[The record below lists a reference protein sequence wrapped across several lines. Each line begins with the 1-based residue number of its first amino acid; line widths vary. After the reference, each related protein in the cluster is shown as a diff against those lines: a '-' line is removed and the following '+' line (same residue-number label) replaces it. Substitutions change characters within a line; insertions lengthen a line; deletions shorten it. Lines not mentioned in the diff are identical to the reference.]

1 MYDKTVQQI
10 EDENR
15 QRVLHTLA
23 SIPRRT
29 PKGWKRSDIV
39 VGGLEYIGFSELQPG
54 KLICISSQHCSVI
67 DCETRA
73 IAYHDIAYDELELT
87 AVTDVLPGEIMLL
100 SGIGGGGLRRFSP
113 QGDALMAAA
122 PEYPKVQII
131 FQPERKSCFLDPKA
145 CSIIFEDYE
154 IRAYVFSRCG
164 NYIVAACSG
173 GVSIFAR
180 QQD

>member
-15 QRVLHTLA
+15 QRVLHTLT
-23 SIPRRT
+23 SIPKRT

-39 VGGLEYIGFSELQPG
+39 VGGLEYIGLSELQPG

-73 IAYHDIAYDELELT
+73 IAYHDIVYDELDLT
-87 AVTDVLPGEIMLL
+87 AVTEALPGETIRL
-100 SGIGGGGLRRFSP
+100 SGIGGGGLRHYSP
-113 QGDALMAAA
+113 EGDVLMAAA
-122 PEYPKVQII
+122 PEYPKIQII
-131 FQPERKSCFLDPKA
+131 FQPGYKSCFLEPET

-154 IRAYVFSRCG
+154 IRAYGFSRCG
-164 NYIVAACSG
+164 NYIIAAFSG
-173 GVSIFAR
+173 GVTIFTR

>member
-15 QRVLHTLA
+15 QRVLHMLA
-23 SIPRRT
+23 SIPKRM

-39 VGGLEYIGFSELQPG
+39 VGGLEYIGLSELQTR

-67 DCETRA
+67 DCENRA
-73 IAYHDIAYDELELT
+73 IAYHDIVYDERELT
-87 AVTDVLPGEIMLL
+87 AVTEVLPGETIRLA
-100 SGIGGGGLRRFSP
+100 GIGGGGLRHFSP

-131 FQPERKSCFLDPKA
+131 FQPEHKSCFLEPEA

-154 IRAYVFSRCG
+154 IRAYGFSRCG
-164 NYIVAACSG
+164 NYIIAACSG

-180 QQD
+180 QQN

>member
-1 MYDKTVQQI
+1 MHDKTVQQI

-15 QRVLHTLA
+15 QRILHTLT
-23 SIPRRT
+23 SIPKRT

-39 VGGLEYIGFSELQPG
+39 VGGLEYIGLSEIQPG

-67 DCETRA
+67 DYETRA

-87 AVTDVLPGEIMLL
+87 AVTESLPGETIHL
-100 SGIGGGGLRRFSP
+100 SGIGGGGLRHYSP
-113 QGDALMAAA
+113 EGDVLMAAA

-131 FQPERKSCFLDPKA
+131 FQPAHKSCFQEPRA

-154 IRAYVFSRCG
+154 IRAYGFSRCG
-164 NYIVAACSG
+164 NYIIAACSG

>member
-1 MYDKTVQQI
+1 MYDKTVQQM

-23 SIPRRT
+23 SIPKRT

-39 VGGLEYIGFSELQPG
+39 VGGLEYIGLSELQPR

-67 DCETRA
+67 DCDTRA
-73 IAYHDIAYDELELT
+73 IAYHDIIYDELELT
-87 AVTDVLPGEIMLL
+87 AVTESLPGETIRL
-100 SGIGGGGLRRFSP
+100 SGIGGGGLRHYSP
-113 QGDALMAAA
+113 KGDALIAAA

-131 FQPERKSCFLDPKA
+131 FQPEHKSCFLEPAA

-154 IRAYVFSRCG
+154 IRAYGFSRCG
-164 NYIVAACSG
+164 NYIIAACSG
-173 GVSIFAR
+173 GVTIFAR